1 MNKYARQQGKTELGG
16 MAKTA
21 NVPTDS
27 CHRKK
32 KDIKKSITDRE
43 DDIALMREVLTRD
56 LSDYSSVN
64 ETIGRLY
71 MNLVYL
77 KEELANYKKRGNK

>member
-1 MNKYARQQGKTELGG
+1 MNKYTRQQGKTGLRNQMTE
-16 MAKTA
+16 KS
-21 NVPTDS
+21 VPSDG

-32 KDIKKSITDRE
+32 KDIKKSIADRK
-43 DDIALMREVLTRD
+43 DDIALMREVLNRD
-56 LSDYSSVN
+56 LCDYSKAN
-64 ETIGRLY
+64 ETIGRLH